1 MSVSPTKIHS
11 SFFPFFFFILLLASS
26 CTVVKKYKPYKPFVF
41 ENEIAF
47 GGKVNSDEKND
58 LRSKLE
64 SQIEDSVKPQF
75 KSVLFVRHVMTAP
88 AVFDSNYVKQSLA
101 NMNNLLHNNGYY
113 RGNITA
119 NWKITDT
126 VIVKN
131 KPDQYRMKV
140 TYNVVPGKIFRIDSI
155 SYSFKDTVL
164 QRLAEENAGNSLL
177 KKSDPFNR
185 GLIDEEL
192 NRLIDIFRNNGYYR
206 INREMI
212 KAELDTVDISLIDPS
227 ADPFE
232 LIRLQL
238 EAQKR
243 LQTPTI
249 SIKVV
254 EVPVRDSTI
263 TLQYRIGRVGIFPD
277 EPAELLTPGRRQG
290 LRPLKYGDY
299 TIYSRYNLFRPSFLV
314 RKVQLKPGDL
324 YRVSNYNQT
333 LLNFNRIEAWQ
344 NVNITSRPN
353 TDSVVPTVDFNLRMV
368 PAKKYFFSIDFEGS
382 SILSAQNQIYSPG
395 NKGLAVNFQLKNRN
409 VAREALQLQN
419 VLHTGVEFTDFSK
432 ILSSEIGL
440 SNKLIFPH
448 LLTPFRIKKE
458 KSFLNA
464 KSYVTLDGSYVD
476 RYNYYKI
483 NTINAYLGNEFQ
495 TSVNST
501 WQVRFPNIEF
511 TRIYDYG
518 TGFYQLIQDYPLLR
532 YSYNDGLIIGINGT
546 YTRRFNASNPRNFNI
561 LRLYGEESGM
571 LLGGLLSNLTAPGE
585 PLEKLY
591 RFIKVSADYRHYF
604 TKPKSMWAFR
614 FFAGYG
620 MGFKTKSN
628 TDDDITMPFF
638 RQFFAG
644 GPNSMR
650 GWRLRKLGPGSS
662 IFYDTLRIRTN
673 STDPAG
679 GVVEKRFDDRYA
691 DIQLEGNI
699 EYRFDIFPVY
709 GYWLKGALFSDIGN
723 VWARKSS
730 EAALRY
736 GVFSLDRLYRDIA
749 VAGGAGL
756 RLDFKF
762 FLLRFDLGWRL
773 KDPLYASDEDI
784 HPSSDGWFI
793 RSNMRTPS
801 FQFGIGYPF

>member
-1 MSVSPTKIHS
+1 M
-11 SFFPFFFFILLLASS
+11 
-26 CTVVKKYKPYKPFVF
+26 F

>member
-1 MSVSPTKIHS
+1 M
-11 SFFPFFFFILLLASS
+11 
-26 CTVVKKYKPYKPFVF
+26 F

-353 TDSVVPTVDFNLRMV
+353 TDSIVPTVDFYLRMV

-495 TSVNST
+495 TSANST

>member
-11 SFFPFFFFILLLASS
+11 SLFTFFFFILLLASS

-47 GGKVNSDEKND
+47 DGKMNGDEKND

-64 SQIEDSVKPQF
+64 GQIEDSVKPQF

-88 AVFDSNYVKQSLA
+88 AVFDSSYVKQSLA

-119 NWKITDT
+119 NWKVTDT

-140 TYNVVPGKIFRIDSI
+140 TYDVDQGMIFRIDSI
-155 SYSFKDTVL
+155 SYSFNDTAL

-212 KAELDTVDISLIDPS
+212 KAELDTVDMSLIDPS

-263 TLQYRIGRVGIFPD
+263 TLQYRIGRVSIFPD
-277 EPAELLTPGRRQG
+277 EPAELLTPGSRQG
-290 LRPLKYGDY
+290 LQPLKYGDY
-299 TIYSRYNLFRPSFLV
+299 TIYSRYNLFKPSFLV

-344 NVNITSRPN
+344 NVNINSRPD
-353 TDSVVPTVDFNLRMV
+353 TDSIVPTVDFYLRMV

-395 NKGLAVNFQLKNRN
+395 NKGLAINFQLKNRN

-448 LLTPFRIKKE
+448 LLTPFRVKKE

-495 TSVNST
+495 TNANST

-571 LLGGLLSNLTAPGE
+571 LLGGLLSSLTAPGE

-620 MGFKTKSN
+620 TGFKTKSN

-662 IFYDTLRIRTN
+662 IFYDTLRIRTYT
-673 STDPAG
+673 TDPA

-691 DIQLEGNI
+691 DIQIEGNI

-730 EAALRY
+730 DPELRY
-736 GVFSLDRLYRDIA
+736 GVFAFDRIYRDIA

-773 KDPLYASDEDI
+773 KDPLYASDEAI
-784 HPSSDGWFI
+784 NPSSDGWFI

>member
-1 MSVSPTKIHS
+1 MSVLPTKIHS
-11 SFFPFFFFILLLASS
+11 SFFTFFFFILLLASS

-47 GGKVNSDEKND
+47 NGKGNGNEKSDLK
-58 LRSKLE
+58 SKLE
-64 SQIEDSVKPQF
+64 GQIEDSVKPQF
-75 KSVLFVRHVMTAP
+75 KSVLFIRHVMTNP
-88 AVFDSNYVKQSLA
+88 AVFDSSYVKRSVA

-113 RGNITA
+113 RGNVTA
-119 NWKITDT
+119 NWRIKDT
-126 VIVKN
+126 VMAKN

-140 TYNVVPGKIFRIDSI
+140 TYNVDPGRVFKIDSI

-164 QRLAEENAGNSLL
+164 QRLAIENAGNSLL
-177 KKSDPFNR
+177 KKSDHFNR
-185 GLIDEEL
+185 QLVDDEL

-206 INREMI
+206 INREVI
-212 KAELDTVDISLIDPS
+212 RAELDTVDISLIDPT

-243 LQTPTI
+243 KENPTI
-249 SIKVV
+249 SIRVL
-254 EVPVRDSTI
+254 EVPVRDSAI
-263 TLQYRIGRVGIFPD
+263 TLQYRIGSVNIFPD
-277 EPAELLTPGRRQG
+277 EPAELMTMEQQNLHRQ
-290 LRPLKYGDY
+290 KYGAY
-299 TIYSRYNLFRPSFLV
+299 NIYSSYNLFKPSFLV
-314 RKVQLKPGDL
+314 RKVELKPGDL
-324 YRVSNYNQT
+324 YRVSSYNQT

-344 NVNITSRPN
+344 NVNINSRPN
-353 TDSVVPTVDFNLRMV
+353 TDSIVPTVDFFLRMV

-382 SILSAQNQIYSPG
+382 SILSAQNQVYNPG
-395 NKGLAVNFQLKNRN
+395 NKGLAVNFQIKNRN

-419 VLHTGVEFTDFSK
+419 VLHTGIEFSDFSK

-448 LLTPFRIKKE
+448 LLTPFKIKKE
-458 KSFLNA
+458 KDFLNA
-464 KSYVTLDGSYVD
+464 KSYITLDGSYVD
-476 RYNYYKI
+476 RFKYYKI
-483 NTINAYLGNEFQ
+483 NTFNAYIGYEFQ
-495 TSVNST
+495 TSVNNT
-501 WQVRFPNIEF
+501 WQLRFPNIEY
-511 TRIYDYG
+511 TRIYSID
-518 TGFYQLIQDYPLLR
+518 TGFYRLIQDYPLLL
-532 YSYNDGLIIGINGT
+532 YSYNDGLIVGINGT
-546 YTRRFNASNPRNFNI
+546 YTRSFITTNPKNFNV

-571 LLGGLLSNLTAPGE
+571 ILGGLFSNLTAEGK
-585 PLEKLY
+585 PLQKLY
-591 RFIKVSADYRHYF
+591 RFIKVSADYRHYI

-620 MGFKTKSN
+620 IGFKTKSN
-628 TDDDITMPFF
+628 TDEDITIPFF

-662 IFYDTLRIRTN
+662 IFYDTLRVRTYTSN
-673 STDPAG
+673 PPG
-679 GVVEKRFDDRYA
+679 LVEKKFDDRYA
-691 DIQLEGNI
+691 DIQLEANI

-709 GYWLKGALFSDIGN
+709 GYWLRGALFSDIGN
-723 VWARKSS
+723 VWIRRSS
-730 EAALRY
+730 DPELRY
-736 GVFSLDRLYRDIA
+736 AVFKFDRLYRDIA

-756 RLDFKF
+756 RLDFKY

-773 KDPLYASDEDI
+773 KDPLYASDEAI

-793 RSNMRTPS
+793 SSNMRTPS